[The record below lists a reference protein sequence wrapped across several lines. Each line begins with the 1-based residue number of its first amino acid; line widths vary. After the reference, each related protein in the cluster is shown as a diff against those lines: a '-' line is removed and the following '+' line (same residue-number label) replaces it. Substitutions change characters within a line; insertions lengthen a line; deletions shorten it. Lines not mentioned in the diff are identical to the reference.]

1 MPVAVVTDSTAYLP
15 AQTVERLGVH
25 VVPLQVVLGGTS
37 YAEGIDIDSRQVAE
51 ALRQYTPVS
60 TSRPSPQELLDAYVA
75 AAEAGADGIVSLHI
89 SAAMSGTYE
98 SAVLAARESPVPT
111 EVVDSRSLAMGL
123 GFLVVE
129 AAHAA
134 GAGGT
139 ASDIAAAVRW
149 RAALTRGYFY
159 VATLEHLRRGGR
171 ISGAAALLGSALSI
185 KPLLRLDDGH
195 IEPLEKVRTA
205 AKALARLQE
214 LAVLAAGDG
223 PVELAVHHL
232 DAEDRARALAEGLSA
247 AVPQAG
253 EVLVS
258 EVGAVIGAHVGPGMV
273 AAVVAP
279 MLPGSAGFTGS
290 SGFAG
295 SAGPSAGPRA

>member
-15 AQTVERLGVH
+15 QQTVEQLGVR
-25 VVPLQVVLGGTS
+25 VVPLQVVVGGTS
-37 YAEGIDIDSRQVAE
+37 YAEGIDIDSRRVAE

-60 TSRPSPQELLDAYVA
+60 TSRPSPHELLDVYA
-75 AAEAGADGIVSLHI
+75 AAADAGADAIVSLHI

-98 SAVLAARESPVPT
+98 SAALAARESPVPT

-129 AAHAA
+129 AAYAAVAGDSASEIA
-134 GAGGT
+134 GA
-139 ASDIAAAVRW
+139 ARR
-149 RAALTRGYFY
+149 RAALTRGFFY

-171 ISGAAALLGSALSI
+171 ISGAAAILGSALSI

-205 AKALARLQE
+205 SKALARLGE
-214 LAVLAAGDG
+214 LAAQAAGTG

-232 DAEDRARALAEGLSA
+232 DAQERADELAAGLRA

-253 EVLVS
+253 DVVVS

-279 MLPGSAGFTGS
+279 RLGPGS
-290 SGFAG
+290 
-295 SAGPSAGPRA
+295 

>member
-1 MPVAVVTDSTAYLP
+1 MTVAVVTDSTAYLS
-15 AQTVERLGVH
+15 ASLVERLGVR
-25 VVPLQVVLGGTS
+25 VVPLQVVVGGTA
-37 YAEGIDIDSRQVAE
+37 YDEGRDIDSGQVAD
-51 ALRQYTPVS
+51 ALRAHTPVT
-60 TSRPSPQELLDAYVA
+60 TSRPSPQQVLDTYMA
-75 AAEAGADGIVSLHI
+75 AADAGADAIVSLHI

-123 GFLVVE
+123 GFLVVQ

-134 GAGGT
+134 EAGRP
-139 ASDIAAAVRW
+139 AFEIAQAARR
-149 RAALTRGYFY
+149 RAEATRGYFY

-171 ISGAAALLGSALSI
+171 IGAAAALLGSALSI

-195 IEPLEKVRTA
+195 IEPMEKVRTSSR
-205 AKALARLQE
+205 ALARLQE
-214 LAVLAAGDG
+214 LAVTAAGDG

-232 DAEDRARALAEGLSA
+232 DAEDRAHELARGLRAQ
-247 AVPQAG
+247 VQQAT
-253 EVLVS
+253 EVVVS

-279 MLPGSAGFTGS
+279 VLDDPPETT
-290 SGFAG
+290 
-295 SAGPSAGPRA
+295 R